1 MKTLVKA
8 SLLTL
13 LLSAGFAQA
22 STELI
27 SNGGF
32 ETNNLS
38 NNNNGYA
45 YAGLVTA
52 DAWSFLGGAGVS
64 LNNTAWGANTP
75 APSTAFAFLQNTA
88 SISQTF
94 TTATASNFT
103 VAFDLAE
110 RTNFGTTGQV
120 VGVSLDG
127 KAISQFDVSAANGW
141 AAESFGA
148 LNVGAGVHTLTF
160 TGLNPKNESDT
171 TGFIDNVSVIAA
183 PVPEPE
189 TYAMMLAGLGLLGFV
204 SRRRKAQ

>member
-13 LLSAGFAQA
+13 LLSAGLAQA

-27 SNGGF
+27 GNGGF

-38 NNNNGYA
+38 TFSSGYA
-45 YAGLVTA
+45 YAGQVTA
-52 DAWSFLGGAGVS
+52 DAWAFTGGAGVS
-64 LNNTAWGANTP
+64 LNNTDWGGTTA

-94 TTATASNFT
+94 STTGSSNFT
-103 VAFDLAE
+103 IGFDLAQ
-110 RTNFGTTGQV
+110 RTNWGTTGQV

-127 KAISQFDVSAANGW
+127 NPLSQVYVSSANGW
-141 AAESFGA
+141 SAESFSA
-148 LNVGAGVHTLTF
+148 MNIGAGSHTLTF
-160 TGLNPKNESDT
+160 TGLNPKGEADT
-171 TGFIDNVSVIAA
+171 TGFIDNVSVMAA

-189 TYAMMLAGLGLLGFV
+189 TYGMLLAGLGLLGFV
-204 SRRRKAQ
+204 SRRKTG

>member
-8 SLLTL
+8 SLVAL
-13 LLSAGFAQA
+13 LLSAGLAQA

-38 NNNNGYA
+38 SFGNGYA
-45 YAGLVTA
+45 YAGQVTA

-64 LNNTAWGANTP
+64 LNNTAWGGSTP

-94 TTATASNFT
+94 TTTASSNFT

-110 RTNFGTTGQV
+110 RTNYGSTGQAI
-120 VGVSLDG
+120 GVSLDG
-127 KAISQFDVSAANGW
+127 KALSQFNVSAASGW

-148 LNVGAGVHTLTF
+148 LNIGAGVHTLTF
-160 TGLNPKNESDT
+160 TGLNPNNESDT
-171 TGFIDNVSVIAA
+171 TGFIDNVSVMAA

-189 TYAMMLAGLGLLGFV
+189 TYGMLLAGLGLLGFV
-204 SRRRKAQ
+204 YRRKTG